1 MRSGDEVLDVGVES
15 DEDDPEIHGLVGR
28 PVEKGA

>member
-1 MRSGDEVLDVGVES
+1 MRSADEVLDADVES
-15 DEDDPEIHGLVGR
+15 DEDDQEIHGLVER